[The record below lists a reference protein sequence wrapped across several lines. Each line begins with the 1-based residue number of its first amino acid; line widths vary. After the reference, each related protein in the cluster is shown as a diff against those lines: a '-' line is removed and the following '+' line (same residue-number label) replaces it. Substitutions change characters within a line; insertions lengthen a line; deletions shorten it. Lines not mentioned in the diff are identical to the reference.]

1 VRVNRKM
8 KTQEE
13 HAYLAFKEKF
23 FDWLLTYEEY
33 DNFSKVMMRLLLLL
47 KQELMIK
54 EATLF
59 LFDPLKKIFYP
70 EVTTNE
76 GEPFHHVLSSDE
88 LQIMSTEQRLHIH
101 EDEQYTTARTFLH
114 LSEEFI
120 GILQLV
126 YEKHQQFSKSF
137 LEKIQT
143 DFSQL
148 FSKMKKI
155 SRGLSEEKRYER
167 LHHFTAKIHASMKIE
182 DVLEEIIY
190 TLQEV
195 YPSFTYY
202 LFLSHDNQYH
212 DRLPIKTLVFENA
225 DENMAAMQAF
235 LKGKIQLEDSI
246 SLHRS
251 ILYAP
256 IKGAQGVYGVIEIIA
271 PHIMEFPKS
280 EINFI
285 SLLTNTAGSALENA
299 KLYEQSRRL
308 IADLQLINETMHR
321 LNANLRLQ
329 DALEF
334 MVNQIKQS
342 LYAEEVGFFLFE
354 REKKKLLPGSTP
366 FFQSRQAKKYIEF
379 VTKRIRTERD
389 MVFLG
394 DAKIDSSS
402 SAPTFRSLMA
412 VPMVQNGMLRGVVIV
427 LHRQPY
433 HFTFEMFKLL
443 QSLIHHS
450 TLAFANA
457 MLREELETLV
467 VTDYLTKLYSRH
479 YLDEQLQ
486 KSMQRDAFGT
496 FILIDI
502 DNFKE
507 INDTYGHQTGD
518 DVIIQVANIIKENI
532 RESDIGARWGG
543 EELAVYLPKVGL
555 TTGISIANRLAAKVR
570 QETTPPVTVSCG
582 VSYWKKNRHE
592 EAGDLFKRADEALYM
607 AKRTGK
613 NCVFVKDY
621 HHQYKA

>member
-1 VRVNRKM
+1 MRVNDMM
-8 KTQEE
+8 KAHERE
-13 HAYLAFKEKF
+13 AYTAFKEKF
-23 FDWLLTYEEY
+23 FDWLLAYE
-33 DNFSKVMMRLLLLL
+33 DHDHFSKTMLSLFLLL

-54 EATLF
+54 EVTLF
-59 LFDPLKKIFYP
+59 LFDPFEKTFYP
-70 EVTTNE
+70 EVTTKE
-76 GEPFHHVLSSDE
+76 DLLACDVLPNAEFQTADPR
-88 LQIMSTEQRLHIH
+88 QRIHIH
-101 EDEQYTTARTFLH
+101 ENEQCMIAQL
-114 LSEEFI
+114 LLQQSEEFS
-120 GILQLV
+120 GVLQFV
-126 YEKHQQFSKSF
+126 YDNGQRPSQVF
-137 LEKIQT
+137 LEQIVT
-143 DFSQL
+143 DFSRL

-155 SRGLSEEKRYER
+155 ARGLSEEKRYER

-182 DVLEEIIY
+182 DVLEEIID

-202 LFLSHDNQYH
+202 LFLSDDHPYH
-212 DRLPIKTLVFENA
+212 ERLPIKTLMFEQA

-235 LKGKIQLEDSI
+235 LTGKIQLEDSI
-246 SLHRS
+246 ALQRS

-271 PHIMEFPKS
+271 SHIMEFPKS

-285 SLLTNTAGSALENA
+285 SLLANTAGSALENA

-308 IADLQLINETMHR
+308 VADLQLINETMHR

-334 MVNQIKQS
+334 MVSQIKRS
-342 LYAEEVGFFLFE
+342 FGAEEIGFFMFD
-354 REKKKLLPGSTP
+354 REKKRLLPRSTP

-379 VTKRIRTERD
+379 VSKRIRTERD

-394 DAKIDSSS
+394 DAKVDASP
-402 SAPTFRSLMA
+402 SAPIYRSLMA
-412 VPMVQNGMLRGVVIV
+412 VPMVQNGMLKGMAIV
-427 LHRQPY
+427 LHREPY

-457 MLREELETLV
+457 MLREELENLV
-467 VTDYLTKLYSRH
+467 ITDYLTKLYSRH

-486 KSMQRDAFGT
+486 KSMEVDAFGT

-502 DNFKE
+502 DNFKS

-518 DVIIQVANIIKENI
+518 DIIVQVANIIKQNI
-532 RESDIGARWGG
+532 REHDIGARWGG
-543 EELAVYLPKVGL
+543 EELAIYLPKVPL
-555 TTGISIANRLAAKVR
+555 TTGVAIANRLAAKVR
-570 QETTPPVTVSCG
+570 QETNPPVTVSCG
-582 VSYWKKNRHE
+582 VSYWKKNRRE
-592 EAGDLFKRADEALYM
+592 EATELFKRADEALYM
-607 AKRTGK
+607 AKRSGK

-621 HHQYKA
+621 QHQYKA

>member
-1 VRVNRKM
+1 MNETM
-8 KTQEE
+8 KAQEKE
-13 HAYLAFKEKF
+13 AYAAFKEKF
-23 FDWLLTYEEY
+23 FDWLLSYEEY
-33 DNFSKVMMRLLLLL
+33 DQFSKIMMSLFLLL
-47 KQELMIK
+47 KQELMMK
-54 EATLF
+54 EVTLF
-59 LFDPLKKIFYP
+59 LLDPFKKSFYP
-70 EVTTNE
+70 EVTTRK
-76 GEPFHHVLSSDE
+76 DE
-88 LQIMSTEQRLHIH
+88 LFCDILPSVEFQKTDPKQKIHIH
-101 EDEQYTTARTFLH
+101 ENEQCAIAQIFLQH
-114 LSEEFI
+114 SEEFM
-120 GILQLV
+120 GVLQFV
-126 YEKHQQFSKSF
+126 YEKEQCPSQSF
-137 LEKIQT
+137 LEQIEA
-143 DFSQL
+143 DFSRL
-148 FSKMKKI
+148 FSKMRKI

-182 DVLEEIIY
+182 DVLEEIID
-190 TLQEV
+190 TLQEA

-202 LFLSHDNQYH
+202 LFLSHDHQYH
-212 DRLPIKTLVFENA
+212 DRLPIKTLMFEHV

-235 LKGKIQLEDSI
+235 LTGKIQLEDSI
-246 SLHRS
+246 SLQRS

-280 EINFI
+280 EMNFI
-285 SLLTNTAGSALENA
+285 SLLANTAGSALENA

-308 IADLQLINETMHR
+308 VADLQLINETMHR

-334 MVNQIKQS
+334 MVNQIKRS
-342 LYAEEVGFFLFE
+342 FGAEEVGFFLFD

-379 VTKRIRTERD
+379 VSKRIRTERD

-394 DAKIDSSS
+394 DAKIHTSTST
-402 SAPTFRSLMA
+402 PTFRSLMA
-412 VPMVQNGMLRGVVIV
+412 VPMVQNGMLKGVAIV
-427 LHRQPY
+427 LHREPY

-457 MLREELETLV
+457 MLREELESLV
-467 VTDYLTKLYSRH
+467 ITDYLTKLYSRH

-486 KSMQRDAFGT
+486 KSMETDSFGT

-518 DVIIQVANIIKENI
+518 DVIIQVANIIKQNI
-532 RESDIGARWGG
+532 RENDIGARWGG
-543 EELAVYLPKVGL
+543 EELAIYLPKVAL
-555 TTGISIANRLAAKVR
+555 TTGVAIANRLAAKVR
-570 QETTPPVTVSCG
+570 QETNPPVTVSCG

-592 EAGDLFKRADEALYM
+592 EATDLFKRADEALYM
-607 AKRTGK
+607 AKRSGK

>member
-1 VRVNRKM
+1 MKRAM

-13 HAYLAFKEKF
+13 KVYISFKKKF
-23 FDWLLTYEEY
+23 FDWFLAY
-33 DNFSKVMMRLLLLL
+33 DDYDDFSKVMMGLLFLL

-54 EATLF
+54 EATFF
-59 LFDPLKKIFYP
+59 LFDPLKKLLYP

-76 GEPFHHVLSSDE
+76 EGHFHHVPPDYLVSMMDE
-88 LQIMSTEQRLHIH
+88 TKQPLYID
-101 EDEQYTTARTFLH
+101 EDGPYTTARML
-114 LSEEFI
+114 LYLPEEFI

-126 YEKHQQFSKSF
+126 YEKHQYFSESF
-137 LEKIQT
+137 LEKIEK

-148 FSKMKKI
+148 FSKMRKI

-167 LHHFTAKIHASMKIE
+167 LHHFTAKIHSSMKID

-190 TLQEV
+190 TLKQV

-212 DRLPIKTLVFENA
+212 EHLPIKPLAFEEN

-235 LKGKIQLEDSI
+235 LTGKIQLKDSI
-246 SLHRS
+246 QLRRS

-256 IKGAQGVYGVIEIIA
+256 IKGAQGVYGVLEIIA

-280 EINFI
+280 EVNFI
-285 SLLTNTAGSALENA
+285 SLLANTAGSALENA
-299 KLYEQSRRL
+299 QLYEQSRRL
-308 IADLQLINETMHR
+308 VADLQLINETMHR

-329 DALEF
+329 DALQF
-334 MVNQIKQS
+334 MVQQIKQS
-342 LYAEEVGFFLFE
+342 FCAEEVGFFLFQGA
-354 REKKKLLPGSTP
+354 KKKLLPGSTP
-366 FFQSRQAKKYIEF
+366 FFQSRQSKKYIEF
-379 VTKRIRTERD
+379 VAKRIQTERD

-394 DAKIDSSS
+394 DAKIHTSPSIP
-402 SAPTFRSLMA
+402 AFRSLMA
-412 VPMVQNGMLRGVVIV
+412 VPMVQHGELKGFAVV

-450 TLAFANA
+450 TLAFTNA
-457 MLREELETLV
+457 MLREELERLV
-467 VTDYLTKLYSRH
+467 ITDYLTKLYSRH
-479 YLDEQLQ
+479 YLDEQIK
-486 KSMQRDAFGT
+486 KSMHRDAFGT

-518 DVIIQVANIIKENI
+518 AVIVQVANIIKENV
-532 RESDIGARWGG
+532 RDSDIGARWGG
-543 EELAVYLPKVGL
+543 EELAIYLPKVGL

-570 QETTPPVTVSCG
+570 QETSPPVTISCG
-582 VSYWKKNRHE
+582 VSYWKKNRLE
-592 EAGDLFKRADEALYM
+592 EASELFKRADEALYM

>member
-1 VRVNRKM
+1 M
-8 KTQEE
+8 KAQEKE
-13 HAYLAFKEKF
+13 AYAAFKEKF
-23 FDWLLTYEEY
+23 FDWLLSYEEY
-33 DNFSKVMMRLLLLL
+33 DQFSRIMMSLFLLL

-54 EATLF
+54 EVTLF
-59 LFDPLKKIFYP
+59 LLDPFKKSFYP
-70 EVTTNE
+70 EVTTRNE
-76 GEPFHHVLSSDE
+76 E
-88 LQIMSTEQRLHIH
+88 LFCDILPTAEFQATDPKRKIHIH
-101 EDEQYTTARTFLH
+101 ETEQCTIAQIFLQQP
-114 LSEEFI
+114 EEFM
-120 GILQLV
+120 GVLQLV
-126 YEKHQQFSKSF
+126 YEKEQCPSEAF
-137 LEKIQT
+137 LEQIEA
-143 DFSQL
+143 DLSRL
-148 FSKMKKI
+148 FRKMKKI

-182 DVLEEIIY
+182 DVLEEIID

-202 LFLSHDNQYH
+202 LFLSHDHQYH
-212 DRLPIKTLVFENA
+212 DRLPIKTLMFEHA

-235 LKGKIQLEDSI
+235 LTGKIQLEDSI
-246 SLHRS
+246 SLQRS

-280 EINFI
+280 EMNFI
-285 SLLTNTAGSALENA
+285 SLLANTAGSALENA

-308 IADLQLINETMHR
+308 VADLQLINETMHC

-334 MVNQIKQS
+334 MVNQIKRS
-342 LYAEEVGFFLFE
+342 FEAEEVGFFLFDQ
-354 REKKKLLPGSTP
+354 EKKKLLPGSTP
-366 FFQSRQAKKYIEF
+366 FFQTRQAKKYIEF
-379 VTKRIRTERD
+379 VSKRIRTERD

-394 DAKIDSSS
+394 DAKIHTSPSTL
-402 SAPTFRSLMA
+402 AFRSLMA
-412 VPMVQNGMLRGVVIV
+412 VPMVQNGMLKGVAIV
-427 LHRQPY
+427 LHREPY

-457 MLREELETLV
+457 MLREELESLV
-467 VTDYLTKLYSRH
+467 ITDYLTKLYSRH

-486 KSMQRDAFGT
+486 KSMETDAFGT

-502 DNFKE
+502 DNFKG

-518 DVIIQVANIIKENI
+518 DVIIQVANIIKQNI
-532 RESDIGARWGG
+532 RENDIGARWGG
-543 EELAVYLPKVGL
+543 EELAIYLPKVSL
-555 TTGISIANRLAAKVR
+555 TTGVTIANRLAAKVR
-570 QETTPPVTVSCG
+570 QETNPPVTVSCG

-592 EAGDLFKRADEALYM
+592 EATDLFKRADEALYM
-607 AKRTGK
+607 AKRSGK

>member
-1 VRVNRKM
+1 MM
-8 KTQEE
+8 KIEE
-13 HAYLAFKEKF
+13 KEAYTAFKEKF
-23 FDWLLTYEEY
+23 FDWMLSYEEY
-33 DNFSKVMMRLLLLL
+33 DHFSKVMMHLLLLL
-47 KQELMIK
+47 KQEFMLE

-59 LFDPLKKIFYP
+59 LFDPFKKVFYP
-70 EVTTNE
+70 EVTTKE
-76 GEPFHHVLSSDE
+76 GEPFYDFLPNIKFHEDSSMKKVHVYE
-88 LQIMSTEQRLHIH
+88 R
-101 EDEQYTTARTFLH
+101 DEQYTAAQIVLWH
-114 LSEEFI
+114 SEEFL
-120 GILQLV
+120 GVLQLI
-126 YEKHQQFSKSF
+126 YIKRQWSLSF
-137 LEKIQT
+137 LEQIEA
-143 DFSQL
+143 DFSRL
-148 FSKMKKI
+148 FSKMKKF
-155 SRGLSEEKRYER
+155 SRGLGEERRYEL

-182 DVLEEIIY
+182 DVLEEIIE

-202 LFLSHDNQYH
+202 LFLSHDHQYH
-212 DRLPIKTLVFENA
+212 DRLPIKTIMFEDA
-225 DENMAAMQAF
+225 DENMGAMQAF
-235 LKGKIQLEDSI
+235 LTGKVQIEDSI
-246 SLHRS
+246 ALQRS

-285 SLLTNTAGSALENA
+285 SLLANTAGSALENA

-308 IADLQLINETMHR
+308 VADLQLINETMHC

-334 MVNQIKQS
+334 MVKQIKLS
-342 LYAEEVGFFLFE
+342 FGAEEVGFFLFDSD
-354 REKKKLLPGSTP
+354 KKKLQPGSTP
-366 FFQSRQAKKYIEF
+366 FFRTRQGKKYVEF
-379 VTKRIRTERD
+379 VSKRIRTERD

-394 DAKIDSSS
+394 EAKIDASS
-402 SAPTFRSLMA
+402 SAPIFRSLMA
-412 VPMVQNGMLRGVVIV
+412 VPMVQNRVLKGVVIV

-433 HFTFEMFKLL
+433 YFTFEMFKLL

-457 MLREELETLV
+457 MLREELESLV

-486 KSMQRDAFGT
+486 KSMERDAFGT
-496 FILIDI
+496 FILVDI

-518 DVIIQVANIIKENI
+518 AVIIQVADIIKQNI

-543 EELAVYLPKVGL
+543 EELAIYLPKVGL
-555 TTGISIANRLAAKVR
+555 TKGISVANRLAIKVR
-570 QETTPPVTVSCG
+570 EETHPSVTVSCG

-592 EAGDLFKRADEALYM
+592 EATELFKRADEALYM
-607 AKRTGK
+607 AKRSGK